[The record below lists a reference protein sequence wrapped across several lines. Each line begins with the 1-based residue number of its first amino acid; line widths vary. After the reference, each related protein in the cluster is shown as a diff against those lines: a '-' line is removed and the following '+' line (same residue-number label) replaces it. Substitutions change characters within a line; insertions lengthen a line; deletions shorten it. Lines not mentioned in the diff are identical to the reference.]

1 MRIDDI
7 LERKRVLLTQRREEE
22 AREDPDE
29 FALALVDEELRDLNA
44 ELRTLRG
51 APRSGGKTNS
61 AMTMDRAQYEQWRIS
76 EQNEETHD
84 ARRVYFETLE
94 GGADALT
101 ERQREVFEA
110 WRDGASIK
118 EIAARFGIDRSTVSR
133 TLARAKARMREEA
146 ARLGKEFK
154 LAGMTV
160 FDLADRGVAG
170 VILSCLTARQAVCI
184 YLYYGEWLSLRECAE
199 LLDVDHTAVL
209 RMVQRGLRAIQDTLR
224 CESFTLDN
232 ADALS
237 EIAYELYVENG
248 LPSVQTAGPIT
259 RAGAWGRRA
268 MGYRPSRNSKI
279 RPAECVVRTSDGLTS
294 EGGAAHRSAD
304 RPMSRLLRLLYELRL
319 SRSLFGWLRELF
331 AKFTKK

>member
-22 AREDPDE
+22 ARETPDE

-44 ELRTLRG
+44 ELRALRG
-51 APRSGGKTNS
+51 APRSGGKINS

-154 LAGMTV
+154 LA
-160 FDLADRGVAG
+160 R
-170 VILSCLTARQAVCI
+170 RQH
-184 YLYYGEWLSLRECAE
+184 RCA
-199 LLDVDHTAVL
+199 
-209 RMVQRGLRAIQDTLR
+209 
-224 CESFTLDN
+224 
-232 ADALS
+232 
-237 EIAYELYVENG
+237 
-248 LPSVQTAGPIT
+248 
-259 RAGAWGRRA
+259 
-268 MGYRPSRNSKI
+268 
-279 RPAECVVRTSDGLTS
+279 
-294 EGGAAHRSAD
+294 
-304 RPMSRLLRLLYELRL
+304 
-319 SRSLFGWLRELF
+319 
-331 AKFTKK
+331 